1 MFNPF
6 RKKRGC
12 AAIKAGIDQFDK
24 IATDILAGVEDN
36 HAKVGSNEALMD
48 ALAAENHTLLN
59 NAARG
64 ESVAAKMRALIS

>member
-24 IATDILAGVEDN
+24 IATEILAGVEDN
-36 HAKVGSNEALMD
+36 HVKVSSNTMLIS
-48 ALAAENHTLLN
+48 ALAAENDTLLA

-64 ESVAAKMRALIS
+64 ESVAAKLRALIS